1 MQYNTTIKK
10 VCPTKS
16 IKKSDTHE
24 NILTFSIILIMGC
37 ILFDSSTYAISVTN
51 GLKLFFSAVLPGLL
65 PFMFLCKI
73 LSNFEFK
80 KLSKISS
87 HFFKPLFGING
98 NCFYPFFMSI
108 VSGYP
113 IGAKITSDMFTQG
126 KIDQKE
132 VFKVAILSSTSG
144 LIFVIGTVGQNMLKS
159 TKFGLLIY
167 FSNIFSAILCVLFLN
182 LFQNFKQKRIQ
193 SSLSKQFQKEKI
205 KKSEFNFIK
214 NTTSSTKITS
224 QNLFE
229 NEKLNLVC
237 QTDFQNNDS
246 KNKNTKF
253 FNKITSSKNKIKNN
267 LINDENKHSTF
278 SQNIQNEN
286 TKTKK
291 EKSNILK
298 IITSSAKETTEN
310 LLIVCFYISFFS
322 VIIDILTNTNILNF
336 LSSPLKFLL
345 GSIPEK
351 IELSS
356 GVMSGIVEMTRGIK
370 ILSSTSSTLSIC
382 MISFLISFGGL
393 SIIFQSMSFLSNT
406 NIKFSKF
413 IFAKFFQA
421 ILSFFLCLLLLL
433 IF

>member
-1 MQYNTTIKK
+1 MHYNTTIKK

-16 IKKSDTHE
+16 IKKNDTHE
-24 NILTFSIILIMGC
+24 NILTFSIIMIMGC

-73 LSNFEFK
+73 LSHFEFK

-87 HFFKPLFGING
+87 HIFKPLFGLNG

-113 IGAKITSDMFTQG
+113 IGAKITSDMFTQE
-126 KIDQKE
+126 KINQKE
-132 VFKVAILSSTSG
+132 LFKVSILSSTSG
-144 LIFVIGTVGQNMLKS
+144 LIFIIGTVGQNMLKS
-159 TKFGLLIY
+159 TKLGLLLY
-167 FSNIFSAILCVLFLN
+167 FSNIFSTILCVVFLN
-182 LFQNFKQKRIQ
+182 LFQKLKFKKVQ
-193 SSLSKQFQKEKI
+193 SSHSKQVQREKI
-205 KKSEFNFIK
+205 KKNKFNFIK
-214 NTTSSTKITS
+214 NTTSSIKITTK
-224 QNLFE
+224 NLLE
-229 NEKLNLVC
+229 NEKQNLVC
-237 QTDFQNNDS
+237 QTDFLDIDS
-246 KNKNTKF
+246 KNKKTNIFKE
-253 FNKITSSKNKIKNN
+253 IPSSKNEIKNN
-267 LINDENKHSTF
+267 LINKKNKHSTF
-278 SQNIQNEN
+278 SEDIQNEN
-286 TKTKK
+286 IKTQK
-291 EKSNILK
+291 EKSNILG

-310 LLIVCFYISFFS
+310 LLVVCFYISFFS
-322 VIIDILTNTNILNF
+322 VIIDILTNTNILYF
-336 LSSPLKFLL
+336 LSLPLKLLL

-370 ILSSTSSTLSIC
+370 ILSNTSSTLSIC

-413 IFAKFFQA
+413 ILAKFFQA
-421 ILSFFLCLLLLL
+421 ILSFFLCLLFLL